1 MKGGFLMPELPIPR
15 PEINK
20 RLRKIEG
27 QIRGIQKM
35 VEGERECIDI
45 LTQLTAVKSSL
56 QSVAALVL
64 RNYASICT
72 DREEIR
78 DVGAELSKAVSIW
91 LGGRG

>member
-1 MKGGFLMPELPIPR
+1 MSELPVPR
-15 PEINK
+15 PKINE

-35 VEGERECIDI
+35 VEAERDCIDI
-45 LTQLTAVKSSL
+45 LTQLTAVKSGL

-64 RNYASICT
+64 QNYASICT
-72 DREEIR
+72 DREGSGDI
-78 DVGAELSKAVSIW
+78 GAELCKAVSIW

>member
-1 MKGGFLMPELPIPR
+1 MPELPIPR
-15 PEINK
+15 PKINE

-35 VEGERECIDI
+35 VEAERDCIDI

-64 RNYASICT
+64 QNYASICT
-72 DREEIR
+72 ERAESR
-78 DVGAELSKAVSIW
+78 DIGAELSRAVSIW